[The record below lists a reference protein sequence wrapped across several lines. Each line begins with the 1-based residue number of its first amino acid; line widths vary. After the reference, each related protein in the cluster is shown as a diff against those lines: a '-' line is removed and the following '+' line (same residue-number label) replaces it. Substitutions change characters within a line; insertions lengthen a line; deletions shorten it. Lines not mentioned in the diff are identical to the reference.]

1 MRLEIGSRFGGFFN
15 TNEDGGVVDDDDDD
29 DDNDDYWYW
38 LCKSDVGTSIC
49 EDGELAFE
57 YFL

>member
-1 MRLEIGSRFGGFFN
+1 MRLEIGLRFGGFFN
-15 TNEDGGVVDDDDDD
+15 TNEDGGVVDDDD

-49 EDGELAFE
+49 
-57 YFL
+57 